1 MRLIYVVF
9 ILLLVLMTSA
19 QCQQTAEDWVNKG
32 DLFLTLGKYNEA
44 IDAYNKAIELNQ
56 SNTVAWKQKSNAL
69 TIQSKNDVVNNPWI
83 LAEAILLLFLFASV
97 PIIWNMHKYYNHVAV
112 IEGILKEKVPAGDN
126 NLVNIFAQCE
136 MTGPSGFQGVGR
148 VTLAL
153 TLCMIVGLGVLFL
166 FANPGLKDD
175 TNSQYVK
182 DILLALTGTI
192 SSIIGFY
199 FGGRGSAGDFLSQ
212 DAKK

>member
-1 MRLIYVVF
+1 MNRICKIALILMVTSGVF
-9 ILLLVLMTSA
+9 SVMIVPGS
-19 QCQQTAEDWVNKG
+19 AEDEASPAKQSEG
-32 DLFLTLGKYNEA
+32 DRPNVVSA
-44 IDAYNKAIELNQ
+44 ELLQ
-56 SNTVAWKQKSNAL
+56 
-69 TIQSKNDVVNNPWI
+69 NPWI

-97 PIIWNMHKYYNHVAV
+97 PIIWNMHKYYNHVAI
-112 IEGILKEKVPAGDN
+112 IEGILKEKVPAGDKD
-126 NLVNIFAQCE
+126 LVNIFAQCE

-166 FANPGLKDD
+166 FANPDAESNS
-175 TNSQYVK
+175 NSQYVK

-199 FGGRGSAGDFLSQ
+199 FGGRGSAGDFVLQ
-212 DAKK
+212 DIKK

>member
-1 MRLIYVVF
+1 MRLSYVVF
-9 ILLLVLMTSA
+9 ILLLTSA
-19 QCQQTAEDWVNKG
+19 QCQQTAEDWVNIG
-32 DLFLTLGKYNEA
+32 DSLLNSGKYNEA
-44 IDAYNKAIELNQ
+44 IEAYNKAIELNQ
-56 SNTVAWKQKSNAL
+56 SNVMAWIQKSNAL
-69 TIQSKNDVVNNPWI
+69 TLQRKSGVSNNPWI

-112 IEGILKEKVPAGDN
+112 IEGILKEKVPTGDKD
-126 NLVNIFAQCE
+126 LVNIFAQCE
-136 MTGPSGFQGVGR
+136 MTGPTGFQGVGR

-153 TLCMIVGLGVLFL
+153 TLCMIVGLGILFL
-166 FANPGLKDD
+166 FANSGLKDE

-199 FGGRGSAGDFLSQ
+199 FGGRGSAGDSLSQ

>member
-1 MRLIYVVF
+1 MRLIYATF

-19 QCQQTAEDWVNKG
+19 QCQQTAEDGVNK
-32 DLFLTLGKYNEA
+32 
-44 IDAYNKAIELNQ
+44 NQ
-56 SNTVAWKQKSNAL
+56 SDAMV
-69 TIQSKNDVVNNPWI
+69 QSKYANPWI
-83 LAEAILLLFLFASV
+83 LAEAILLLVLFASV

-112 IEGILKEKVPAGDN
+112 IEGILKEKVPAGDKD
-126 NLVNIFAQCE
+126 LINIFAQCE

-199 FGGRGSAGDFLSQ
+199 FGGRGSAGDFLLQ